1 MKTEH
6 GQAGLD
12 GYLAN
17 AGGAIADGTAP
28 AVTRGIMRLFHRHD
42 IFGMAEVPLPNG
54 RRADIMAIAA
64 KGHLIIVEI
73 KCSKAELLGDAT
85 WLDCME
91 YCGCYFWAAPWG
103 VALWLFESEDVLPER
118 TGLIAADKNA

>member
-6 GQAGLD
+6 GHAGLD

-54 RRADIMAIAA
+54 RRADIMAIDA

-73 KCSKAELLGDAT
+73 KCSKADRSEEQTSELQSLMRISYAVFC
-85 WLDCME
+85 LE
-91 YCGCYFWAAPWG
+91 
-103 VALWLFESEDVLPER
+103 
-118 TGLIAADKNA
+118 KK